1 MLSTKGRV
9 ANEWVESRI
18 KRNRKCRR
26 TTGHSRETEIQSW
39 GNKYMWGGDVTEY
52 CFPKKNCFWSEKTLC
67 KSQILV

>member
-9 ANEWVESRI
+9 ANEWVESKI

-39 GNKYMWGGDVTEY
+39 GNKLMWGGDVTVL
-52 CFPKKNCFWSEKTLC
+52 FSKKELF
-67 KSQILV
+67 LVRENFV